1 MKKTKIGFIHEVAR
15 FISDITGLPSNEVSN
30 NYLNQIKACEGGM
43 FFSYQGNS
51 VKMGITI
58 TGDYFA
64 EITKG

>member
-1 MKKTKIGFIHEVAR
+1 MRKTKIGFIHEVAK
-15 FISDITGLPSNEVSN
+15 FISDITGLPSNKISN
-30 NYLNQIKACEGGM
+30 NYLSEIKGPECGM

-64 EITKG
+64 EIN